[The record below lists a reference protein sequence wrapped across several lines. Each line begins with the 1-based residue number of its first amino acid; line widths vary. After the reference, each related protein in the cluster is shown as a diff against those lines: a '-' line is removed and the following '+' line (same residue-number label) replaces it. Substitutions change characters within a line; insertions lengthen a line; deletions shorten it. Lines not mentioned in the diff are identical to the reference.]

1 MLPITSILVPI
12 DFSEHSQ
19 KALTYAKEWAK
30 QWSASIHLIHVIEPV
45 IFPVDWGYTPVD
57 LSDVEKEYE
66 SAAEKELKRIVE
78 SLHAEGF
85 SVIPHVI
92 HGGSSSDEI
101 NHYAKD
107 HGISMICIATN
118 GRGGVEHLLLGS
130 TTERVVR
137 KAPCPVLVIR
147 PDTLIS

>member
-12 DFSEHSQ
+12 DFSPHSE

-30 QWSASIHLIHVIEPV
+30 QWSATIHLIHIIEPV

-57 LSDVEKEYE
+57 LSDIEKEY
-66 SAAEKELKRIVE
+66 SNAAEQELKKTVE
-78 SLHAEGF
+78 VLHSEGF
-85 SVIPHVI
+85 SVIPQVI
-92 HGGSSSDEI
+92 HGGRSSDEI
-101 NHYAKD
+101 NQYAKD

-147 PDTLIS
+147 PD

>member
-12 DFSEHSQ
+12 DFSQHSQ
-19 KALTYAKEWAK
+19 QALIYAKEWAK
-30 QWSASIHLIHVIEPV
+30 QWSATLHLIHVIEPV

-57 LSDVEKEYE
+57 LSNVEKEYQQTAE
-66 SAAEKELKRIVE
+66 SELTKIIE
-78 SLHAEGF
+78 SLHNEGY
-85 SVIPHVI
+85 SAIPQVL
-92 HGGSSSDEI
+92 HGGRSSDEI
-101 NHYAKD
+101 IQYAKD

-147 PDTLIS
+147 PTTTS

>member
-1 MLPITSILVPI
+1 MLPITSILIPI
-12 DFSEHSQ
+12 DFSQHSQ
-19 KALTYAKEWAK
+19 KALSYAKEWAK
-30 QWSASIHLIHVIEPV
+30 QWSATIHLIHVIEPV

-66 SAAEKELKRIVE
+66 STAEKELKRIVE
-78 SLHAEGF
+78 ILHTEGF
-85 SVIPHVI
+85 SVIPDII
-92 HGGSSSDEI
+92 HGGRSSDEI
-101 NHYAKD
+101 NQYAKD

-147 PDTLIS
+147 PGATTS

>member
-12 DFSEHSQ
+12 DFSQHSQ
-19 KALTYAKEWAK
+19 QALIYAKEWAK
-30 QWSASIHLIHVIEPV
+30 QWSATLHLIHVIEPV

-57 LSDVEKEYE
+57 LSDVEKEYQQT
-66 SAAEKELKRIVE
+66 AENELTKIIE
-78 SLHAEGF
+78 SLHNEGY
-85 SVIPHVI
+85 SAIPQVL
-92 HGGSSSDEI
+92 HGGRSSDEI
-101 NHYAKD
+101 IQYAKD

-147 PDTLIS
+147 PTTTS

>member
-12 DFSEHSQ
+12 DFSQHSQ
-19 KALTYAKEWAK
+19 QALIYAKEWAK
-30 QWSASIHLIHVIEPV
+30 QWSATLHLIHVIEPV

-57 LSDVEKEYE
+57 LSDVEKEYQQT
-66 SAAEKELKRIVE
+66 AENELTKIIE
-78 SLHAEGF
+78 SLHNEGY
-85 SVIPHVI
+85 SAIPQVL
-92 HGGSSSDEI
+92 HGGRSTDEI
-101 NHYAKD
+101 IQYAKD

-147 PDTLIS
+147 PTTTS

>member
-12 DFSEHSQ
+12 DFSQHSQ
-19 KALTYAKEWAK
+19 QALIYAKEWAK
-30 QWSASIHLIHVIEPV
+30 QWSATLHLIHVIEPV

-57 LSDVEKEYE
+57 LSNVEKEYQQTAE
-66 SAAEKELKRIVE
+66 SELTKIIE
-78 SLHAEGF
+78 SLHSDGYSA
-85 SVIPHVI
+85 IPQVI
-92 HGGSSSDEI
+92 HGGRSSDEI
-101 NHYAKD
+101 IQYAKD

-147 PDTLIS
+147 PITTTS

>member
-12 DFSEHSQ
+12 DFSQHSQ
-19 KALTYAKEWAK
+19 QALIYAKEWAK
-30 QWSASIHLIHVIEPV
+30 QWSATLHLIHVIEPV

-57 LSDVEKEYE
+57 LSDVEKEYQQT
-66 SAAEKELKRIVE
+66 AENELTKINE
-78 SLHAEGF
+78 SLHNDGYSA
-85 SVIPHVI
+85 IPQVL
-92 HGGSSSDEI
+92 HGGRSSDEI
-101 NHYAKD
+101 IQYAKD

-147 PDTLIS
+147 PTTTS

>member
-12 DFSEHSQ
+12 DFSAHSE

-30 QWSASIHLIHVIEPV
+30 QWSATIHLIHIIEPV

-57 LSDVEKEYE
+57 LSDVEKEYS
-66 SAAEKELKRIVE
+66 SAAEKELKKTVE
-78 SLHAEGF
+78 GLHAEGF
-85 SVIPHVI
+85 SVIPQII
-92 HGGSSSDEI
+92 HGGRSSDEI
-101 NHYAKD
+101 NQYAKD
-107 HGISMICIATN
+107 HAISMICIATN

-137 KAPCPVLVIR
+137 KATCPVLVIR
-147 PDTLIS
+147 PD

>member
-12 DFSEHSQ
+12 DFSQHSQ
-19 KALTYAKEWAK
+19 QALIYAKEWAK
-30 QWSASIHLIHVIEPV
+30 QWSATLHLIHVIEPV

-57 LSDVEKEYE
+57 LSDVEKEYQQT
-66 SAAEKELKRIVE
+66 AENELTKIIE
-78 SLHAEGF
+78 SLHNKGYSA
-85 SVIPHVI
+85 IPQVL
-92 HGGSSSDEI
+92 HGGRSSDEI
-101 NHYAKD
+101 IQYAKD

-147 PDTLIS
+147 PTITS

>member
-12 DFSEHSQ
+12 DFSQHSQ
-19 KALTYAKEWAK
+19 QALIYAKEWAK
-30 QWSASIHLIHVIEPV
+30 QWSATLHLIHVIEPV

-57 LSDVEKEYE
+57 LSDVEKEYQQT
-66 SAAEKELKRIVE
+66 AENELTKIIE
-78 SLHAEGF
+78 SLHNEGY
-85 SVIPHVI
+85 SAIPQVL
-92 HGGSSSDEI
+92 HGGRSSDEI
-101 NHYAKD
+101 IQYAKD

-147 PDTLIS
+147 PTITS

>member
-12 DFSEHSQ
+12 DFSQHSQ
-19 KALTYAKEWAK
+19 KALVYAKEWAK
-30 QWSASIHLIHVIEPV
+30 QWSATIHLIHVIEPV

-66 SAAEKELKRIVE
+66 SAADKEMKRTVE
-78 SLHAEGF
+78 AMIAEGF
-85 SVIPHVI
+85 SIIPHII
-92 HGGSSSDEI
+92 HGGRSSDQI
-101 NHYAKD
+101 NHYAKV
-107 HGISMICIATN
+107 HCISMICIATN

-130 TTERVVR
+130 TTERVLR

-147 PDTLIS
+147 PE

>member
-12 DFSEHSQ
+12 DFSQHSQ
-19 KALTYAKEWAK
+19 QALIYAKEWAK
-30 QWSASIHLIHVIEPV
+30 QWSATLHLIHVIEPV

-57 LSDVEKEYE
+57 LSDVEKEYQQT
-66 SAAEKELKRIVE
+66 AENELTKIIE
-78 SLHAEGF
+78 SLHNDGYSA
-85 SVIPHVI
+85 IPQVL
-92 HGGSSSDEI
+92 HGGRSSDEI
-101 NHYAKD
+101 IQYAKD

-147 PDTLIS
+147 PTTTS